1 MDISGT
7 NIKHI
12 TMFDRQYTP
21 EKQAEGLAISQ
32 AIVYGHCDKCGFLKR
47 LELCRPCAEK
57 LKEAYTVKPAGGI
70 AKKITCQ
77 QCGKRRYGVIYQIEK
92 K

>member
-1 MDISGT
+1 MDGAW
-7 NIKHI
+7 I
-12 TMFDRQYTP
+12 TCP
-21 EKQAEGLAISQ
+21 VE
-32 AIVYGHCDKCGFLKR
+32 VKR

-70 AKKITCQ
+70 AKKIDCQ
-77 QCGKRRYGVIYQIEK
+77 QCGKRRYGVTYQIEK

>member
-1 MDISGT
+1 M
-7 NIKHI
+7 K
-12 TMFDRQYTP
+12 
-21 EKQAEGLAISQ
+21 K
-32 AIVYGHCDKCGFLKR
+32 

-70 AKKITCQ
+70 AKNITCQ
-77 QCGKRRYGVIYQIEK
+77 QCGKRRYGVTYQIEK